1 MFTSTSQA
9 TPALPFPQVFA
20 TQISSNPAPKEKRR
34 SVSGNIFFLSKG
46 PISWSSKRQE
56 ITAESTMQSEYI
68 SLWYAGRQASWFRSM
83 AEAIEHPLSEGIK
96 LYCDSESAI
105 ALATCGEVAHK
116 GAKHFDVKY
125 HSTRDRV
132 ERNEICIEYVPTQD
146 NLADFLTK
154 QLPPNSFIN
163 SRDSYSASVTH
174 VLQRK
179 D

>member
-1 MFTSTSQA
+1 
-9 TPALPFPQVFA
+9 
-20 TQISSNPAPKEKRR
+20 
-34 SVSGNIFFLSKG
+34 
-46 PISWSSKRQE
+46 
-56 ITAESTMQSEYI
+56 MQSEYI

-83 AEAIEHPLSEGIK
+83 AEAIGRPLSEGIK

-105 ALATCGEVAHK
+105 ALATRGEVAHK

-154 QLPPNSFIN
+154 QLPPNNFIN

>member
-1 MFTSTSQA
+1 
-9 TPALPFPQVFA
+9 
-20 TQISSNPAPKEKRR
+20 
-34 SVSGNIFFLSKG
+34 
-46 PISWSSKRQE
+46 
-56 ITAESTMQSEYI
+56 
-68 SLWYAGRQASWFRSM
+68 M
-83 AEAIEHPLSEGIK
+83 AEAIRHPLSEGIK

-105 ALATCGEVAHK
+105 ALATHGEVAHK

-154 QLPPNSFIN
+154 QLPPNGFIN
-163 SRDSYSASVTH
+163 SRDTYAASVTH